1 MRKSSFT
8 NIVGYN
14 TINVVKGSTT
24 AFGVQF
30 ENVADADAGIPVKS
44 LVTVAAPY
52 GAQKIGPGGDQIWT
66 YTGYE
71 WIKYFYYA
79 PNSRKPAEG
88 YWVLSTDTEHKE
100 LGDDIVLKT
109 GQSFFFVRSSSSDS
123 SITMAGGVAT
133 LTGLMSYDVAKGATT
148 AMAYPWP
155 EAMKIKDFT
164 KFNSAPYGAQKIGPG
179 GDQIWT
185 YTGYEWIKYFYYA
198 PNSRKPAEGYW
209 VLSTDTEHKE
219 LGDDVTVNPG
229 SAFFF
234 VRSSSSAA
242 TISFSRD

>member
-1 MRKSSFT
+1 M
-8 NIVGYN
+8 GYN
-14 TINVVKGSTT
+14 SINVIKGSTT

-66 YTGYE
+66 YTGYD

-88 YWVLSTDTEHKE
+88 YWVLSTD
-100 LGDDIVLKT
+100 
-109 GQSFFFVRSSSSDS
+109 
-123 SITMAGGVAT
+123 A
-133 LTGLMSYDVAKGATT
+133 
-148 AMAYPWP
+148 
-155 EAMKIKDFT
+155 
-164 KFNSAPYGAQKIGPG
+164 
-179 GDQIWT
+179 
-185 YTGYEWIKYFYYA
+185 
-198 PNSRKPAEGYW
+198 
-209 VLSTDTEHKE
+209 EHKE
-219 LGDDVTVNPG
+219 LGDDVIVNPG

-234 VRSSSSAA
+234 VRSSSSDA